1 MIKKG
6 GKNTKKQLVIIGIF
20 LLLVIGLC
28 GCNENSSKINNI
40 NKFIGVWGG
49 ISYDSYDP
57 DTTMNVTLTFYKD
70 NTAKQVSEE
79 IHTHWFNF
87 EIDDNSL
94 YLTLQEF
101 PEYYPI
107 IYSYE
112 FSNNDN
118 DLTLSNESLDTL
130 ILTKQ

>member
-40 NKFIGVWGG
+40 NKFIGAWDG
-49 ISYDSYDP
+49 ISNYEN
-57 DTTMNVTLTFYKD
+57 DTFNVTLEFYKD
-70 NTAKQVSEE
+70 KTAKQVREE

-87 EIDDNSL
+87 EIDDDSL
-94 YLTLQEF
+94 YLSLLEF
-101 PEYYPI
+101 PESDPI
-107 IYSYE
+107 CYNYE

-118 DLTLSNESLDTL
+118 ALTLTNESLDTL

>member
-40 NKFIGVWGG
+40 NKFIGVWEG
-49 ISYDSYDP
+49 ISYDP
-57 DTTMNVTLTFYKD
+57 DTTMNVTLAFYKD

-79 IHTHWFNF
+79 IHTHWFNS

-101 PEYYPI
+101 PEYDPI

-112 FSNNDN
+112 FSDNDN
-118 DLTLSNESLDTL
+118 ALTLTNESLDTL

>member
-40 NKFIGVWGG
+40 NKFIGVWEG
-49 ISYDSYDP
+49 ISYDQ
-57 DTTMNVTLTFYKD
+57 DTTMNVTLAFYKD

-101 PEYYPI
+101 PEYDPI

-118 DLTLSNESLDTL
+118 ALTLTNESLDTL

>member
-20 LLLVIGLC
+20 LLLVVGLC

-40 NKFIGVWGG
+40 NKFIGVWEG
-49 ISYDSYDP
+49 ISYDP
-57 DTTMNVTLTFYKD
+57 DITMNVTLTFYKD

-79 IHTHWFNF
+79 IHIHWFNF

-101 PEYYPI
+101 PEFDPI

-118 DLTLSNESLDTL
+118 ALTLTNESLDTL

>member
-40 NKFIGVWGG
+40 NKFIGVWEG
-49 ISYDSYDP
+49 ISYDP
-57 DTTMNVTLTFYKD
+57 DTTMNVTLAFYKD

-101 PEYYPI
+101 PDYDPI

-118 DLTLSNESLDTL
+118 ALTLTNESLDTL

>member
-40 NKFIGVWGG
+40 NKFIGVWEG
-49 ISYDSYDP
+49 ISYDP
-57 DTTMNVTLTFYKD
+57 DTIMNVTLAFYKD

-101 PEYYPI
+101 PDYDPI

-118 DLTLSNESLDTL
+118 ALTLTNESLDTL